1 MWDLAL
7 IPSAPP
13 YFLVLPSWKPTPDSS
28 WHLNGLRCSN
38 FLNSVDILEIFLPF
52 LPLLAI
58 IIIINVGTDL
68 PPPLATRAPALSCS
82 LQCWWNVHSPFLFTR
97 SSMERSQ
104 SPPWETEGVR
114 VGVSVWLV
122 RREFRWFPLFL
133 GLRTI
138 ISLSCP
144 LFLSIPGRWLFLH
157 VIALSFLYIMC
168 GLLHLQTCLHM
179 PGLLPLG
186 SMALYPTS
194 WTWREGPEP
203 DSACPLFPGVCV
215 ASLALCRGVFP
226 CLSFKVPECGVHVTL
241 SLYPTSSAKLIRSRC
256 LKILI

>member
-1 MWDLAL
+1 MWNLAL

-13 YFLVLPSWKPTPDSS
+13 YFLVLPSWKPTPYSS

-52 LPLLAI
+52 LPLLKI
-58 IIIINVGTDL
+58 IIIIIMNVGIDL

-82 LQCWWNVHSPFLFTR
+82 LQCWWNLHSPFLFTR

-144 LFLSIPGRWLFLH
+144 LFSP
-157 VIALSFLYIMC
+157 
-168 GLLHLQTCLHM
+168 
-179 PGLLPLG
+179 
-186 SMALYPTS
+186 
-194 WTWREGPEP
+194 
-203 DSACPLFPGVCV
+203 
-215 ASLALCRGVFP
+215 SLADGS
-226 CLSFKVPECGVHVTL
+226 SFMWLHCPSCT
-241 SLYPTSSAKLIRSRC
+241 
-256 LKILI
+256 